1 MLSSTPSVLA
11 AAIVVGAAE
20 EVEAGVED
28 GASEALE
35 TSTPLVSLVDAS
47 GVEEVGAGVDVED
60 GEVVEVVEVKN
71 ACVVSAAVL
80 VASAASPSAASTT
93 CSSTSNPTAQIHV
106 RGVWRP
112 GRGATIALVVFLL
125 S

>member
-1 MLSSTPSVLA
+1 VLSSTPSVLA
-11 AAIVVGAAE
+11 AAIVVGAADE
-20 EVEAGVED
+20 DEVAVED
-28 GASEALE
+28 GAGEVL
-35 TSTPLVSLVDAS
+35 STTLVSLVDAS
-47 GVEEVGAGVDVED
+47 GVEEVGTGVED
-60 GEVVEVVEVKN
+60 EDGKVVEVVDVKN

>member
-1 MLSSTPSVLA
+1 MLA
-11 AAIVVGAAE
+11 AAIVVGAADE
-20 EVEAGVED
+20 DEVAVED
-28 GASEALE
+28 GAGEVL
-35 TSTPLVSLVDAS
+35 STTLVSLVDAS
-47 GVEEVGAGVDVED
+47 GVEEVGTGVED
-60 GEVVEVVEVKN
+60 EDGKVVEVVDVKN

>member
-1 MLSSTPSVLA
+1 VLSSTPSVLA
-11 AAIVVGAAE
+11 AAIVVGAADE
-20 EVEAGVED
+20 DEVAVED
-28 GASEALE
+28 GAGEVL
-35 TSTPLVSLVDAS
+35 STTLVSLVDAS
-47 GVEEVGAGVDVED
+47 GVEEVGTGVEDED
-60 GEVVEVVEVKN
+60 GEVVEVVDVKN

>member
-11 AAIVVGAAE
+11 AAIVVGAADE
-20 EVEAGVED
+20 DEVAVED
-28 GASEALE
+28 GAGEVL
-35 TSTPLVSLVDAS
+35 STTLVSLVDAS
-47 GVEEVGAGVDVED
+47 GVEEVGTGVED
-60 GEVVEVVEVKN
+60 EDGKVVEVVDVKN